1 MREKRCFV
9 CFTRKKIKKGEA
21 KKTKKNGGG
30 KNLRLGK
37 KKKKTERKKKLLTSA
52 HRLVES
58 AIIEKWYP
66 MSLKYSAS
74 VIPV

>member
-1 MREKRCFV
+1 MEDEKGDEEEEEEENV
-9 CFTRKKIKKGEA
+9 EEIEEQKNVEEKSEGEE
-21 KKTKKNGGG
+21 KKNPSP
-30 KNLRLGK
+30 
-37 KKKKTERKKKLLTSA
+37 TSA

>member
-1 MREKRCFV
+1 MREKQEREREKSCEV
-9 CFTRKKIKKGEA
+9 AKIA
-21 KKTKKNGGG
+21 KMQGGG
-30 KNLRLGK
+30 GAKEKRPLLP
-37 KKKKTERKKKLLTSA
+37 LTSA